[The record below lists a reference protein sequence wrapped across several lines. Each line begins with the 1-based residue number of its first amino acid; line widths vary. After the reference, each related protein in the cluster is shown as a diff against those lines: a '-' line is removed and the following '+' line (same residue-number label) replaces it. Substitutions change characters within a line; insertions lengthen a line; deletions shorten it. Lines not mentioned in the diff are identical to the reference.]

1 MFISVYATLRQSTL
15 ITIGNNVCVFAYI
28 EERKNAVGRGQLIFF
43 LMQKLNYCD
52 NYFDFFFLSKMEWR
66 CFIMNYPGLH
76 TAPISNM
83 VGTEELILLHSV
95 SKATLPTQNQ
105 RQYAQLQILRHW
117 CKFFLTNWSS
127 RLYDYLLAIS
137 QAIELYRLALFSLLF
152 FFFINNTYISSYSG
166 MQMYL
171 YLLFSYFTWQFLKI
185 YFGLMS

>member
-1 MFISVYATLRQSTL
+1 
-15 ITIGNNVCVFAYI
+15 
-28 EERKNAVGRGQLIFF
+28 
-43 LMQKLNYCD
+43 
-52 NYFDFFFLSKMEWR
+52 
-66 CFIMNYPGLH
+66 MNYPGLH

-117 CKFFLTNWSS
+117 CKFFLTNWST

-152 FFFINNTYISSYSG
+152 FFLLITPTFHHIVACRRIFTCCFLISHDNFLKFILVLCLKGMISVCLSS
-166 MQMYL
+166 
-171 YLLFSYFTWQFLKI
+171 LFSSLLKKC
-185 YFGLMS
+185 FETERRAVRKTCRKPASVLAAVGTTCLHSFHLC